1 MTFWRGL
8 ERLTQDRF
16 ATTGRGCPDMTTG
29 GGPSRP
35 PSSLPD
41 YFTFPELFVRL
52 QSE

>member
-1 MTFWRGL
+1 MTMGG
-8 ERLTQDRF
+8 
-16 ATTGRGCPDMTTG
+16 GRG
-29 GGPSRP
+29 RP